1 MKNIFGICLILL
13 ICLGANAQVQFGIRG
28 GALLSS
34 FNYKLKTENIKTK
47 NILNYQGGFQINA
60 KLGNLFGFSTGFLYS
75 VKGSEVKEIQEGGR
89 FNISYLDIPLFLET
103 RFGTGK
109 VNTFIE
115 TGVNLSVALNGTFD
129 NGVNSLKD
137 IKFGNKED
145 EISFTDYSAS
155 FGGGVNLSKLRLGFN
170 YNLGLKDITNTSAK
184 EIKNTSMLLYA
195 VLFF

>member
-1 MKNIFGICLILL
+1 MKSVFGICLILL

-34 FNYKLKTENIKTK
+34 FDYKFKTESIKTE
-47 NILNYQGGFQINA
+47 NILNYQGGIQINA
-60 KLGNLFGFSTGFLYS
+60 KLGKVFGFSTGFLYS
-75 VKGSEVKEIQEGGR
+75 AKGAEVKEIQEDGK
-89 FNISYLDIPLFLET
+89 FNINYLDIPLLLET
-103 RFGTGK
+103 RFGAGK

-115 TGVNLSVALNGTFD
+115 AGVNLSVALNGTFD
-129 NGVNSLKD
+129 DGVSSLKD
-137 IKFGNKED
+137 IKFGKDED

-170 YNLGLKDITNTSAK
+170 YNLGLKDISNTSVD
-184 EIKNTSMLLYA
+184 EIKNTSLLLYA